1 MVTAF
6 QDTKALSVTNAHQAT
21 KQVKIQLYQIQAV
34 HQLQQWNTAA
44 RIQYCHFF
52 IVLYMKGFM
61 RNN

>member
-21 KQVKIQLYQIQAV
+21 KQVKLQLYQIQAV

-44 RIQYCHFF
+44 RI
-52 IVLYMKGFM
+52 
-61 RNN
+61 